1 VKIAYFTDTFLPQI
15 NGAVTSL
22 VTISS
27 ALASSGHQ
35 ITIFAPKPKRGGKI
49 SFNPRGISLELLPSM
64 PSFLYPDFRAAV
76 PISPKLLQ
84 IIRQTDPDIIHF
96 QTTFFLGGGGIFL
109 GKLLKKP
116 VIGSFHGYF
125 MEPEYL
131 KIVKLDHQIKMI
143 SNILWRYVALFYS
156 QCDDVLTYSEGGRED
171 LKKHGVK
178 KPIFVIPNTIN
189 EEKMK
194 KVSDEKI
201 SQLRQQYKLNKRVV
215 LYVGRISA
223 EKNLD
228 ILVKSFSYLFKKA
241 SDTTLFLIGDGP
253 MRKDIIHLCRDLS
266 IEKQVIFAG
275 QIPQEKLLQE
285 GYYQLADV
293 FVTASTSELQPVSII
308 EAMYFGLPLVGVAKR
323 GALEMIQGVG
333 LLSQPNEIGSLAQN
347 ILKVISDKNVHD
359 ELSKNSL
366 LEYER
371 KYKPK
376 KVVQAYDS
384 FYEEVLKRYN
394 KQKRLKSL

>member
-1 VKIAYFTDTFLPQI
+1 
-15 NGAVTSL
+15 
-22 VTISS
+22 
-27 ALASSGHQ
+27 LASSGHQ

-64 PSFLYPDFRAAV
+64 PSFLYPDFRAAM
-76 PISPKLLQ
+76 PISPKLLLKVKELN
-84 IIRQTDPDIIHF
+84 PDIIHF
-96 QTTFFLGGGGIFL
+96 QTTFLVGGGGVIL

-131 KIVKLDHQIKMI
+131 KVLNI
-143 SNILWRYVALFYS
+143 SRGAEILSRILWKYVALFFS
-156 QCDDVLTYSEGGRED
+156 QCDVALTYSEGAKRD
-171 LKKHGVK
+171 LKQHGVK
-178 KPIFVIPNTIN
+178 KPIFAIPNSID
-189 EEKMK
+189 EGKIK
-194 KVSDEKI
+194 KAGREQI
-201 SQLRQQYKLNKRVV
+201 LELRQRHNLSKTVA
-215 LYVGRISA
+215 LYVGRLSA
-223 EKNLD
+223 EKSLD
-228 ILVKSFSYLFKKA
+228 ILVKSFSFVLKKVPDA
-241 SDTTLFLIGDGP
+241 TLLLIGDGP
-253 MRKDIIHLCRDLS
+253 IRKDIIRLCSSLKIGKR
-266 IEKQVIFAG
+266 VVFTG

-333 LLSQPNEIGSLAQN
+333 LVSQPNEIGSLEQN
-347 ILKVISDKNVHD
+347 IIKVISDKNVHD

-371 KYKPK
+371 KYKLK
-376 KVVQAYDS
+376 KVVKAYDS
-384 FYEEVLKRYN
+384 FYKQVVKRYN
-394 KQKRLKSL
+394 KSD